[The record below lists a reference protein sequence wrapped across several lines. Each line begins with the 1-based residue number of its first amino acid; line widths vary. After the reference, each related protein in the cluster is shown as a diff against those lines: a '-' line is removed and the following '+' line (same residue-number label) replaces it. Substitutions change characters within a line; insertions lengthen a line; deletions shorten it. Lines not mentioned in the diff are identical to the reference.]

1 MSFFYNDD
9 DEYDDDRTPMKKF
22 VDWLVFGPED
32 AAENEDDGFREVHD
46 FERSAHTD
54 TPSDAHAHSRYALRS
69 FARRPQAGRTRKMT
83 STTRRSIR
91 RSGGGPRRRTRPERV
106 VWTSRAAA

>member
-1 MSFFYNDD
+1 MGCHFFDNDD

-46 FERSAHTD
+46 FERSARP
-54 TPSDAHAHSRYALRS
+54 TPLLTLTLTPTPLLTLSLTRATR
-69 FARRPQAGRTRKMT
+69 FARSPGDPKQGEHGR
-83 STTRRSIR
+83 
-91 RSGGGPRRRTRPERV
+91 
-106 VWTSRAAA
+106 